1 MLAADVRGYTL
12 GETNKDTH
20 QLRRERTPGG
30 AQGHGQEKRL
40 GLCDGWK
47 ETEAIQFALSCVLP
61 STFILSLRVLPPSSP
76 SEFSPTSAWCS
87 PSLPSLWWSLLVNP
101 LVQFSTPSSILLLTV
116 PVWSRHF
123 PEFTPCRQFVT
134 LVPPFDCP
142 SLSHQS
148 PAQSEVISRLVSVL
162 SSLSAQPASP
172 LHCACPPLLTRHAHT
187 HRWQSWTDFNRHKAH
202 CADCAMLTQEASM

>member
-1 MLAADVRGYTL
+1 MAGRR
-12 GETNKDTH
+12 
-20 QLRRERTPGG
+20 LRQSSSHSVVSFPP
-30 AQGHGQEKRL
+30 L
-40 GLCDGWK
+40 L
-47 ETEAIQFALSCVLP
+47 FSP
-61 STFILSLRVLPPSSP
+61 SEFSLRVLPPSSP

-172 LHCACPPLLTRHAHT
+172 LHCACLPLLTRHAHT
-187 HRWQSWTDFNRHKAH
+187 HRDGRVGQILIDTR
-202 CADCAMLTQEASM
+202 LTAPTAQC